1 MIFMISSALCRTE
14 ITFKHMY
21 DEKIF
26 RMTILTFKSWK
37 GRLTETKKSWLWG
50 APKQHDDYVHRYI
63 FTEKPVQLNILWL
76 KIYKLI
82 SLKVWALERLF
93 LTCEK
98 RKKRTFDFNRNF
110 YNKKHH
116 GEDERLNFQIS
127 ISKSHENDNNLNIS
141 FSTAM
146 SMWYDHAKVLRSLIQ
161 KELIYTIR
169 YRKNHRWHIWISCT
183 CFAGSLLLRIF
194 LVNMTKSAGNCGFG
208 HTYWRN
214 S

>member
-1 MIFMISSALCRTE
+1 MKKYFAWRFSLLKA
-14 ITFKHMY
+14 
-21 DEKIF
+21 EKV
-26 RMTILTFKSWK
+26 
-37 GRLTETKKSWLWG
+37 G
-50 APKQHDDYVHRYI
+50 
-63 FTEKPVQLNILWL
+63 WL
-76 KIYKLI
+76 KQRKAGFEELQNNTMTMYIGTF
-82 SLKVWALERLF
+82 SRRNLF
-93 LTCEK
+93 SSTYYDWKYINLYLWKFELWKDYFQHAK

-161 KELIYTIR
+161 KELIYTTR